1 MSRLDSGIRRLQA
14 QRACIDHAAELI
26 RDLPG
31 FVFEFG
37 LGNGRTFDHL
47 RERLAG
53 REIFVFEREI
63 VAHPDCIP
71 SEDHLIRGDLRETLP
86 ALAPRFRDSVA
97 LLHMDIGSG
106 ERAESER
113 LAAEL
118 APHIVPLMRAGA
130 LIASD
135 MPLPFRG
142 WVAQPLPSGVD
153 EERYYFY
160 RVL

>member
-14 QRACIDHAAELI
+14 QRACIERAAELI
-26 RDLPG
+26 RELPG

-53 REIFVFEREI
+53 REIFVFERAV
-63 VAHPDCIP
+63 VAHPDCSP
-71 SEDHLIRGDLRETLP
+71 GEDHLILGDLRETLP
-86 ALAPRFRDSVA
+86 ALPPRFRDSVA

-118 APHIVPLMRAGA
+118 APHIAPVMRAGA

-135 MPLPFRG
+135 MPLPFGG
-142 WVAQPLPSGVD
+142 WIAQPLPAGIG
-153 EERYYFY
+153 EGRYHFY

>member
-26 RDLPG
+26 RDLAG

-53 REIFVFEREI
+53 REIFVFERAI

-86 ALAPRFRDSVA
+86 ALAPQFRDSVA

-106 ERAESER
+106 ERGESER

-118 APHIVPLMRAGA
+118 APHIAPVMRTGGI
-130 LIASD
+130 IASD
-135 MPLPFRG
+135 MPLPFAR
-142 WVAQPLPSGVD
+142 WISQPLPAEV
-153 EERYYFY
+153 EEGRYHFY